1 MTVFVV
7 ETLDTQFYRGTLP
20 FDAGADGFATTEPL
34 PWPSTVYG
42 AWRTA
47 GMVRARVINKRKIS
61 NCHEIW
67 GNAEKR
73 GSFTLKG
80 PLLWRDRYGT
90 EELLLPMPADLVA
103 TCGYEPRLRHLVPDE
118 NHFLAACSDLHIAD
132 PGLRRVMVKDHT
144 NGSKVESLEGR
155 FLSSQLLKNQLT
167 QKLHDF
173 LINDDHF
180 PAAERLFHPEP
191 RIGIKRSQYS
201 HQAEEGMLY
210 AAWHHRFLAPVHA
223 QKDLAYW
230 MHLYPGEG
238 QSLDLPDQGVLK
250 LGGEGRAARYEK
262 LEENADLGSL
272 NWTTAHKKEV
282 VNIIAQQGKFKLL
295 LLTPGLFGGR
305 AHPFTEANGRISL
318 SITSTITATL
328 VGLATYKP
336 VLIGGWDLQK
346 KFPKPLITGMPAGT
360 VYFFI
365 IENFDGLENDRP
377 GTAEKIFTTLNFA
390 SICTDDIKKEGFGLV
405 LVGGWHV

>member
-1 MTVFVV
+1 MTVFVL
-7 ETLDTQFYRGTLP
+7 EALDTQFYRGTLP

-47 GMVRARVINKRKIS
+47 GMVRGGLITKRKIS
-61 NCHEIW
+61 NFHKIW

-103 TCGYEPRLRHLVPDE
+103 TCGSEPRLRHLIPHE
-118 NHFLAACSDLHIAD
+118 NHLLAACSDLHLAD
-132 PGLRRVMVKDHT
+132 WGLRRLMIKDHT
-144 NGSKVESLEGR
+144 TGSKVESLEDR
-155 FLSSQLLKNQLT
+155 FLSNQLLENYLT
-167 QKLHDF
+167 QTLHHF
-173 LINDDHF
+173 LINEDHF

-191 RIGIKRSQYS
+191 RIGIKRSQAS

-223 QKDLAYW
+223 QKELAYW
-230 MHLYPGEG
+230 MHLYSGEQ
-238 QSLDLPDQGVLK
+238 QSLGLPDQGVLK
-250 LGGEGRAARYEK
+250 LGGEGRSARYRK
-262 LEENADLGSL
+262 LAENSDLGSL
-272 NWTTAHKKEV
+272 NWTTAHKREV
-282 VNIIAQQGKFKLL
+282 VNLIAQQGKFKLQ
-295 LLTPGLFGGR
+295 LLTPGLFDGR

-318 SITSTITATL
+318 TIKSTIKATL

-360 VYFFI
+360 VYFFS
-365 IENFDGLENDRP
+365 IENFVGSENHKQA
-377 GTAEKIFTTLNFA
+377 TAEQIFTTLNFA
-390 SICTDDIKKEGFGLV
+390 SICTDDIEKEGFGLV